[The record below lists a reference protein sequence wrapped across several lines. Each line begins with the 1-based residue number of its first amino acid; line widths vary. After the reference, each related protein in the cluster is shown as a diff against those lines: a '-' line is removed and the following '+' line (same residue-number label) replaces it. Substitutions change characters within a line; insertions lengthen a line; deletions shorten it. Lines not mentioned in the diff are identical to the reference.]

1 MSLIP
6 IASVKPGKRANQRL
20 SVDLARF
27 REALDRIEA
36 ERRDPGAAACTGVDS
51 PAASPEEVRRYLDSI
66 DECFGR
72 FGVGGAHDD
81 LLPRRSIKA
90 SK

>member
-1 MSLIP
+1 MTSIP
-6 IASVKPGKRANQRL
+6 QTAPARPEKRANQRL

-27 REALDRIEA
+27 RQAFDRIEA
-36 ERRDPGAAACTGVDS
+36 QRRDGECVGADGPG
-51 PAASPEEVRRYLDSI
+51 ASPEEVRRYLDSI

-72 FGVGGAHDD
+72 FDGGGKNDD
-81 LLPRRSIKA
+81 LLPRRSTKA

>member
-1 MSLIP
+1 MS
-6 IASVKPGKRANQRL
+6 AVKSEKRANHRL

-36 ERRDPGAAACTGVDS
+36 QRRDPGAAGCAGAALPV
-51 PAASPEEVRRYLDSI
+51 ASPEEVQRYLDSI

-72 FGVGGAHDD
+72 FGGGGGHDD
-81 LLPRRSIKA
+81 LMPRRSTKA
-90 SK
+90 ST